1 MVARFRIPIPI
12 VRRSPTDW
20 QSLSSVRSRLNP
32 GAINGVCVPSFRLLV
47 QESEEMSLENSTLRS
62 IWARP
67 VLLRDELAEQYV
79 SKSMRYLISALERLS
94 ARCSKA
100 AGSPD
105 RILRNGPQ
113 VAAHFV
119 WLSGH
124 VDDRCC
130 KPRYGGPGRTGEGG
144 WRAGLCA
151 AGRQRR
157 PCAGE

>member
-1 MVARFRIPIPI
+1 
-12 VRRSPTDW
+12 
-20 QSLSSVRSRLNP
+20 
-32 GAINGVCVPSFRLLV
+32 
-47 QESEEMSLENSTLRS
+47 
-62 IWARP
+62 
-67 VLLRDELAEQYV
+67 
-79 SKSMRYLISALERLS
+79 MRYLISALDDLGEMFKGRRI
-94 ARCSKA
+94 AR
-100 AGSPD
+100 
-105 RILRNGPQ
+105 IEFYENGPQ

-130 KPRYGGPGRTGEGG
+130 GPRYGGPGRAGEGG

>member
-1 MVARFRIPIPI
+1 MSQPGCDVLMVARFRIPI
-12 VRRSPTDW
+12 
-20 QSLSSVRSRLNP
+20 
-32 GAINGVCVPSFRLLV
+32 
-47 QESEEMSLENSTLRS
+47 ST
-62 IWARP
+62 I
-67 VLLRDELAEQYV
+67 
-79 SKSMRYLISALERLS
+79 S

-100 AGSPD
+100 AGSAD

-130 KPRYGGPGRTGEGG
+130 GPRYGGPGRAGEGG
-144 WRAGLCA
+144 WRAGLYA

-157 PCAGE
+157 PCAGVQQQQWPRVEIPDGSASEVVESSEYAASIAGL